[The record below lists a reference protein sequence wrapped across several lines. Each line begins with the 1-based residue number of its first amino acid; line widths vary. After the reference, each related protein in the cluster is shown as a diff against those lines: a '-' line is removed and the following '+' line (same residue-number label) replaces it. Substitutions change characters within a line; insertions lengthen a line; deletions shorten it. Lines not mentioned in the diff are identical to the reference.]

1 MELLIDSNVVLDV
14 ILNRKPFFDAS
25 EKVLRLGIRPDIITY
40 VSAASVTD
48 IYYIAYR
55 NLKDNNLVY
64 SWLSRVFGFAN
75 LIAVTPENIYNAVNL
90 RWRDFEDSVQYSIAK
105 LNGMDG
111 IVTRNMKGFRESDLK
126 IYTPEEILEFI
137 KLQEE

>member
-25 EKVLRLGIRPDIITY
+25 EKVLRLGIRPDITTY

-75 LIAVTPENIYNAVNL
+75 LIAVTPENIYNAQSQSQTVWTGLL
-90 RWRDFEDSVQYSIAK
+90 R
-105 LNGMDG
+105 G
-111 IVTRNMKGFRESDLK
+111 I
-126 IYTPEEILEFI
+126 
-137 KLQEE
+137 